1 MKNKNFNLRS
11 GIMMKVEN
19 NFFSAKDIFEM
30 LGISET
36 SAYRLI
42 RKLNEDLKKKGII
55 TISVRINKRY
65 FQERTYM

>member
-1 MKNKNFNLRS
+1 
-11 GIMMKVEN
+11 MKVEN